1 LIMWIALQVSCKVKS
16 SLIKSNLEIE
26 SRPEMTLGSGKKM
39 KRENQVGVGK
49 KFGLDGL
56 LGY

>member
-1 LIMWIALQVSCKVKS
+1 MWIALQVSCKVKS

-39 KRENQVGVGK
+39 KRENQVGVGNF
-49 KFGLDGL
+49 FGLDGL

>member
-1 LIMWIALQVSCKVKS
+1 MWIALQVSCKVKS